1 MSSDIWTKKEKILTN
16 LGERNPDCNR
26 KSKDKRDLKRA
37 FYHYTS
43 LPVLF
48 DILENDS
55 LWASN
60 LRFSNDKM
68 EARILKIKE
77 SIFRDDYMICFCNE
91 KDKLSQWR
99 GYCYEGGAAIEFALR
114 LPRKYSILYS
124 DYEVSKKYTVLE
136 NVPLRVVY
144 VSEEDIGNQDIVQR
158 TIDSTD
164 KSISVEDILPYL
176 KNEKFYEEKEH
187 RLVFSNIKGNLSKCI
202 RFRTLSNGVK
212 VPYMVIKSGD
222 VGKMYRNCTTD
233 VNQYTDEMLKEMEKD
248 RPEIWIEEGENQE
261 AVYNEI
267 IERIHNFEKKEEIKS
282 GIRVYCKGHLP
293 IKSIIVAPTAD
304 REIVAEQ
311 IERFCRSKYWLREI
325 KIEESTIPY
334 IRPQK

>member
-1 MSSDIWTKKEKILTN
+1 MNSDIWVKKEEILDN
-16 LGERNPDCNR
+16 LGEKDRNSNR
-26 KSKDKRDLKRA
+26 KLLDKNDIKRA

-77 SIFRDDYMICFCNE
+77 SSFRDDYMICFCNE
-91 KDKLSQWR
+91 KDMLSQWR

-114 LPRKYSILYS
+114 LPCEYSILYS
-124 DYEVSKKYTVLE
+124 DYEVSKKYTIFR

-144 VSEEDIGNQDIVQR
+144 VGEEDIGNQDIVQR
-158 TIDSTD
+158 TIDSID
-164 KSISVEDILPYL
+164 KSISMEDILPYL

-212 VPYMVIKSGD
+212 VPYMVIKYGD
-222 VGKMYRNCTTD
+222 AGKMYRNCTTD
-233 VNQYTDEMLKEMEKD
+233 VNQYTYEKLKEMAKYMED
-248 RPEIWIEEGENQE
+248 IWIEEGENQE
-261 AVYNEI
+261 VIYNEI
-267 IERIHNFEKKEEIKS
+267 IERIHNFEKKEKKVS
-282 GIRVYCKGHLP
+282 GIHVYCKGHLP
-293 IKSIIVAPTAD
+293 IRSIIVAPTAD

-325 KIEESTIPY
+325 QIEESTIPY

>member
-1 MSSDIWTKKEKILTN
+1 MSKDIWVKKEKILDN
-16 LGERNPDCNR
+16 LGERDRNSSR
-26 KSKDKRDLKRA
+26 KLHDQNDIKRA

-68 EARILKIKE
+68 EARILKIKG
-77 SIFRDDYMICFCNE
+77 SSFRDDYMICFCNE
-91 KDKLSQWR
+91 KDMLSQWR

-114 LPRKYSILYS
+114 LPSEYSILYS
-124 DYEVSKKYTVLE
+124 DYEVSKKYTIFK

-158 TIDSTD
+158 TIDSID
-164 KSISVEDILPYL
+164 KSISMEDILPYL

-212 VPYMVIKSGD
+212 VPYMVIKFGD
-222 VGKMYRNCTTD
+222 AGKMYRNCTTD
-233 VNQYTDEMLKEMEKD
+233 VNQYTDEKLKEMAKYMQ
-248 RPEIWIEEGENQE
+248 EIWIEEGENQE
-261 AVYNEI
+261 VIYNEI
-267 IERIHNFEKKEEIKS
+267 IERIHSLEKKEKIKS
-282 GIRVYCKGHLP
+282 GIHVYCKGHLP